1 MALNLQESWSM
12 FGLGFGLGRWPQRP
26 GGPSEP
32 QLERSYIT
40 ETDAGADRASVRGLA
55 TLRYAAMTRAVRY
68 TKRFMDIV
76 GSLAG
81 LTLTLPLYPF
91 IAAAIYID
99 SPGPIFY
106 RQRRSG
112 MLLSDNDGHFT
123 FGEFDMFKFRTMKT
137 DAEARTGAVLAG
149 QNDPRVTRVGRVLR
163 RTRIDELPQ
172 FLNVLLGDMSIVGP
186 RPERPELMRN
196 LALIIPFFEE
206 RMRDVKPGIT
216 GLAQVSLGY
225 VGDLPP
231 DSPLAQFKDDLTNPW
246 KLEDIDGN
254 DADGMR
260 IKLLFDLA
268 YTAQLDRFWD
278 FLRTD
283 LSIIFR
289 TPMVMI
295 LGRGR

>member
-1 MALNLQESWSM
+1 MIRMTASSAPAPAKEA
-12 FGLGFGLGRWPQRP
+12 PPP
-26 GGPSEP
+26 G
-32 QLERSYIT
+32 Q
-40 ETDAGADRASVRGLA
+40 AGASVPRLP
-55 TLRYAAMTRAVRY
+55 TLRYAAMNRAVGY
-68 TKRFMDIV
+68 TKRFMDII
-76 GSLAG
+76 GAAAG
-81 LTLTLPLYPF
+81 LTLTLPIYPL
-91 IAAAIYID
+91 IAAAIYLD

-112 MLLSDNDGHFT
+112 MLLSDENGKFT
-123 FGEFDMFKFRTMKT
+123 FTEFDMFKFRTMRT

-149 QNDPRVTRVGRVLR
+149 QDDPRVTRVGRFLR
-163 RTRIDELPQ
+163 RSRLDEVPQ

-231 DSPLAQFKDDLTNPW
+231 DSPLLAFKDDLTNPW
-246 KLEDIDGN
+246 KLDDIDGN

-268 YTAQLDRFWD
+268 YTAQLDRFLD

-283 LSIIFR
+283 LSVIFR